1 MKTHP
6 DIHKAYGSMRRFRQ
20 EKRREV
26 NEVQDRLYW
35 LAIYSEHTPAASD
48 IRDMQIL
55 LDRIQMDLSQKRWG
69 K

>member
-20 EKRREV
+20 HKRQEV
-26 NEVQDRLYW
+26 ATVQDALRW
-35 LAIYSEHTPAASD
+35 LVWCSEHTPAASD